1 MIETLELE
9 ERDVSEL
16 ENGVS
21 SNYECEDCG
30 HIGDTYKQ
38 SERVVN
44 SNAPNKGW
52 KVLPES
58 QELTEDDD
66 VAVLCPKC
74 LSWFYFFKKEKSDEI
89 HFCK

>member
-1 MIETLELE
+1 MIETIELE

-16 ENGVS
+16 ENSVP
-21 SNYECEDCG
+21 SNYKCEDCG
-30 HIGDTYKQ
+30 HIGGTYKQ

-44 SNAPNKGW
+44 SNAPDKGW

-74 LSWFYFFKKEKSDEI
+74 LSWFYFFVEGKKANNG
-89 HFCK
+89 

>member
-1 MIETLELE
+1 MVETIEFE
-9 ERDVSEL
+9 ERNVSEL

-21 SNYECEDCG
+21 SNYKCEDCG
-30 HIGDTYKQ
+30 YIGNTYKQ

-44 SNAPNKGW
+44 SNAADKGW

-74 LSWFYFFKKEKSDEI
+74 LSWFYFFVEGKEELTL
-89 HFCK
+89 